1 MKSFKHSLFRIKICQ
16 LIDDIIG
23 RMAKKQNKHTKTR
36 QKKRKQSN
44 LRQKLFV
51 KEIFPKI
58 VLTCR
63 SRLLFQSYIKWRDVA
78 LPSKANVRL
87 LCRKGNDNKMIKD

>member
-1 MKSFKHSLFRIKICQ
+1 MILS
-16 LIDDIIG
+16 DEW
-23 RMAKKQNKHTKTR
+23 QNKKKYIRTR
-36 QKKRKQSN
+36 QKKKKRKESN